1 MRHQTSVFVGIG
13 VASLAILLL
22 LGGFSATAFA
32 QGGTGTITGTV
43 IDPKGLS
50 VPDAKVSVLN
60 TETGI
65 DRSLATTDAGVYTAT
80 FLQPGHY
87 QVSVAKEGFSTWV
100 RKDLALQVGQTLTID
115 APLTVGT
122 SVSQVT
128 VTGEAPLIEPDR
140 TEQSQT
146 VTQNQVDG
154 LPMVAR
160 RWENFVLLTPAVT
173 TDGTSGLSSFRGIS
187 GLYNGNSVDGAN
199 NTQAFFSEARGRAII
214 VSYVYSPDTIKEFQV
229 SASNYSAEFGQ
240 AAGGVVNA
248 VTKSGT
254 NTIHGDLFYYLRYP
268 SLNALD
274 PINKASSITH
284 NLPFTQP
291 VHQQQQFGGS
301 VGGPI
306 IKDKFFYFL
315 TYDGSRKVFPI
326 TYTTSGSSSL
336 VTANCP
342 SGASPAQCAAAFSFI
357 NSTLGNF
364 PRTGN
369 QDVYFAKLDYQLN
382 PTNRLSA
389 NFNFQNWRSPNG
401 VITGATR
408 TNDSLT
414 TNGNDLVHSRFLVA
428 DWNSTISSS
437 LVNDF
442 RFQWGRDFEFES
454 ANFSGPNVSVSG
466 ITAYGMPNS
475 LPRTAFPDEHRWQFT
490 DVVSYVRGR
499 HALKAGI
506 DVSPIHA

>member
-100 RKDLALQVGQTLTID
+100 RKDLTLQVGQTLTID

-214 VSYVYSPDTIKEFQV
+214 VSYVYSADSINEFQV
-229 SASNYSAEFGQ
+229 SNSNYSAEYGQ

-248 VTKSGT
+248 ATKSGT
-254 NTIHGDLFYYLRYP
+254 SQWHGDLFYNLRYP
-268 SLNALD
+268 DLNALD
-274 PINKASSITH
+274 PFGKSRGI
-284 NLPFTQP
+284 FTQT
-291 VHQQQQFGGS
+291 VHQQNQFGGS
-301 VGGPI
+301 FGGPI
-306 IKDKFFYFL
+306 VKDKLFFFG
-315 TYDGSRKVFPI
+315 TYDGFRKVNPI
-326 TYTTSGSSSL
+326 LYTSTTPNATINAFTCPPG
-336 VTANCP
+336 VDPTACANAKAFITNENL
-342 SGASPAQCAAAFSFI
+342 GAFARK
-357 NSTLGNF
+357 LK
-364 PRTGN
+364 
-369 QDVYFAKLDYQLN
+369 QDV
-382 PTNRLSA
+382 
-389 NFNFQNWRSPNG
+389 
-401 VITGATR
+401 
-408 TNDSLT
+408 
-414 TNGNDLVHSRFLVA
+414 FL
-428 DWNSTISSS
+428 
-437 LVNDF
+437 
-442 RFQWGRDFEFES
+442 
-454 ANFSGPNVSVSG
+454 
-466 ITAYGMPNS
+466 
-475 LPRTAFPDEHRWQFT
+475 
-490 DVVSYVRGR
+490 
-499 HALKAGI
+499 
-506 DVSPIHA
+506 

>member
-1 MRHQTSVFVGIG
+1 M
-13 VASLAILLL
+13 
-22 LGGFSATAFA
+22 
-32 QGGTGTITGTV
+32 
-43 IDPKGLS
+43 
-50 VPDAKVSVLN
+50 
-60 TETGI
+60 
-65 DRSLATTDAGVYTAT
+65 
-80 FLQPGHY
+80 
-87 QVSVAKEGFSTWV
+87 
-100 RKDLALQVGQTLTID
+100 
-115 APLTVGT
+115 
-122 SVSQVT
+122 
-128 VTGEAPLIEPDR
+128 
-140 TEQSQT
+140 
-146 VTQNQVDG
+146 
-154 LPMVAR
+154 
-160 RWENFVLLTPAVT
+160 
-173 TDGTSGLSSFRGIS
+173 
-187 GLYNGNSVDGAN
+187 
-199 NTQAFFSEARGRAII
+199 
-214 VSYVYSPDTIKEFQV
+214 DTIKEFQV

-401 VITGATR
+401 
-408 TNDSLT
+408 
-414 TNGNDLVHSRFLVA
+414 
-428 DWNSTISSS
+428 SS
-437 LVNDF
+437 LEP
-442 RFQWGRDFEFES
+442 Q
-454 ANFSGPNVSVSG
+454 GP
-466 ITAYGMPNS
+466 TT
-475 LPRTAFPDEHRWQFT
+475 R
-490 DVVSYVRGR
+490 
-499 HALKAGI
+499 
-506 DVSPIHA
+506 